1 MKHDRLVASDE
12 PPISFFSG
20 KWHLGALR
28 FRIPRPRPGR
38 RAYLPPAIYTDSS
51 LTTSPVCRRPSPA
64 AARVA
69 AAAVG
74 IALAVAT
81 SGACRRSR
89 DEQARA
95 SSAAVAQTD
104 SRDVRCVERNE
115 GCVWCVGRG
124 TAAPFVEPD
133 ALPPSICDPKDPG
146 NCVDFCSRLA
156 PDCALPWRTGQSCLL
171 ATEEDFRRELFR
183 RDTADR
189 PEAVLQGKITDDTG
203 KRVEGAKIRVW
214 FQGTP
219 ILDETSGKDGS
230 YRLRLRAGPWIYAIR
245 LSHPG
250 LAAEIAEFKPTEKQ
264 IIVNR
269 SFHLGPEVVSRGKVT
284 DGKGNPIGGVSI
296 HALRGPDE
304 QIETAEAQSGED
316 GSFVINGLDT
326 RRYYLRASKLGWLPA
341 TVKWTFTQPP
351 TRAAIKMQRTTI
363 IKGVVQDADGEGQAN
378 ATVVALLSGGGT
390 LGAGN
395 DSNSPIIW
403 TVDSDGSFA
412 QDRFPL
418 GTYYVWARH
427 GEMLAYPPE
436 KIELDDQ
443 DLDADIELKLSHKG
457 ARVRGHVTTVG
468 GAPAESEA
476 RAVLFPRSPLALPRK
491 ALGEIDRN
499 GAFVVSGLFPGRYEV
514 SIRIGARVLPITKGP
529 REVEVPIE
537 AGTTV
542 DLPEPIVVRPQAEE

>member
-1 MKHDRLVASDE
+1 VRCVSGSPDRA
-12 PPISFFSG
+12 PG
-20 KWHLGALR
+20 GAPN
-28 FRIPRPRPGR
+28 F
-38 RAYLPPAIYTDSS
+38 PPAIYTDSS

-64 AARVA
+64 ATRV

-74 IALAVAT
+74 IALAVGTA
-81 SGACRRSR
+81 GACRRSR

-156 PDCALPWRTGQSCLL
+156 PDCALPWRAGPSCLL

-189 PEAVLQGKITDDTG
+189 PEAVLQGKITDDAG

-230 YRLRLRAGPWIYAIR
+230 YRLKLRAGPWIYAIR

-443 DLDADIELKLSHKG
+443 DLDADIELKLSHRG

-468 GAPAESEA
+468 GAPLESEA

-491 ALGEIDRN
+491 ALGEIDRS
-499 GAFVVSGLFPGRYEV
+499 GAFVVSGLFPGRYEL

>member
-1 MKHDRLVASDE
+1 M
-12 PPISFFSG
+12 
-20 KWHLGALR
+20 
-28 FRIPRPRPGR
+28 
-38 RAYLPPAIYTDSS
+38 
-51 LTTSPVCRRPSPA
+51 A
-64 AARVA
+64 AAGIVL
-69 AAAVG
+69 AVG
-74 IALAVAT
+74 MA
-81 SGACRRSR
+81 GACRRSR

-95 SSAAVAQTD
+95 SSAAVTQTD
-104 SRDVRCVERNE
+104 SRDIRCVERPE

-124 TAAPFVEPD
+124 PGSSFVEPD
-133 ALPPSICDPKDPG
+133 VLPPSICDPKDPG
-146 NCVDFCSRLA
+146 NCVDFCSRIA
-156 PDCALPWRTGQSCLL
+156 PDCALPWRTGASCLL
-171 ATEEDFRRELFR
+171 ATDEEFRRELFR

-189 PEAVLQGKITDDTG
+189 PEAVLQGKITDDAG

-219 ILDETSGKDGS
+219 ILDEMSGKDGS
-230 YRLRLRAGPWIYAIR
+230 YHLRLRAGPWLYTIR

-264 IIVNR
+264 ITVNR
-269 SFHLGPEVVSRGKVT
+269 SFHLGPEVIARGKVT
-284 DGKGNPIGGVSI
+284 DGKGNPIGGVTI
-296 HALRGPDE
+296 LALRGPDE
-304 QIETAEAQSGED
+304 QIETAEAKSAED
-316 GSFVINGLDT
+316 GSFVVNGLDT

-341 TVKWTFTQPP
+341 TVKWTLTQPP
-351 TRAAIKMQRTTI
+351 TRAAIKMQRTTV
-363 IKGVVQDADGEGQAN
+363 IKGVVQDAEGEGQAN
-378 ATVVALLSGGGT
+378 ATVVALLSGQGSFGP
-390 LGAGN
+390 GN
-395 DSNSPIIW
+395 ESNSPIIW
-403 TVDSDGSFA
+403 TVDSDGAFA

-443 DLDADIELKLSHKG
+443 DLDADIELKLSHRG
-457 ARVRGHVTTVG
+457 ARVRGQVTTVG
-468 GAPAESEA
+468 GTPPESEA

-491 ALGEIDRN
+491 ALGEIDHT

-514 SIRIGARVLPITKGP
+514 SIRIGARILPITKGP

>member
-1 MKHDRLVASDE
+1 
-12 PPISFFSG
+12 
-20 KWHLGALR
+20 
-28 FRIPRPRPGR
+28 
-38 RAYLPPAIYTDSS
+38 

-64 AARVA
+64 AAPVA
-69 AAAVG
+69 AAAVLL
-74 IALAVAT
+74 ALAMAA
-81 SGACRRSR
+81 GACRRSR

-104 SRDVRCVERNE
+104 SRDVRCVERPE

-156 PDCALPWRTGQSCLL
+156 PDCALPWRTGPSCLL
-171 ATEEDFRRELFR
+171 ASEEDFRRELFR

-264 IIVNR
+264 ITVNR
-269 SFHLGPEVVSRGKVT
+269 SFHLGPEVIARGKVT
-284 DGKGNPIGGVSI
+284 DGKGSPIGGVTI
-296 HALRGPDE
+296 NALRGPDE
-304 QIETAEAQSGED
+304 QIETAEAKSGED

-341 TVKWTFTQPP
+341 TVKWTLTQPA
-351 TRAAIKMQRTTI
+351 TRAAIKMQRTTV
-363 IKGVVQDADGEGQAN
+363 IKGVVLDSDGEGQAN
-378 ATVVALLSGGGT
+378 ATVVALLSGGGS

-395 DSNSPIIW
+395 DNNSPIIW
-403 TVDSDGSFA
+403 TVDSDGAFA

-443 DLDADIELKLSHKG
+443 DLDAGIELRLSHRG

-468 GAPAESEA
+468 GSPPESEA

-491 ALGEIDRN
+491 VLGEIDRS

>member
-1 MKHDRLVASDE
+1 
-12 PPISFFSG
+12 
-20 KWHLGALR
+20 
-28 FRIPRPRPGR
+28 
-38 RAYLPPAIYTDSS
+38 

-69 AAAVG
+69 AAAG
-74 IALAVAT
+74 IALAVAMA
-81 SGACRRSR
+81 GACRRSR

-95 SSAAVAQTD
+95 SSAAVAQID

-156 PDCALPWRTGQSCLL
+156 PDCALPWRAGPSCLL

-189 PEAVLQGKITDDTG
+189 PEALLQGKITDDAG

-230 YRLRLRAGPWIYAIR
+230 YRLKLRAGPWIYAIR

-326 RRYYLRASKLGWLPA
+326 RRYYLRASKLGWLPT
-341 TVKWTFTQPP
+341 TVKWTFSQPP
-351 TRAAIKMQRTTI
+351 TRAAIKMQRTTM

-443 DLDADIELKLSHKG
+443 DLDADIELKLSHRG

-468 GAPAESEA
+468 GAPLESGA
-476 RAVLFPRSPLALPRK
+476 RAVRVPRSPLALPRK
-491 ALGEIDRN
+491 ALGEIDRS
-499 GAFVVSGLFPGRYEV
+499 GAFVVSGLFPGRYEL

-542 DLPEPIVVRPQAEE
+542 DFPEPIVVRPQAEE